1 MGDTYILTCEPEYY
15 MEVYDY
21 MEVKWEH
28 QTPVFD
34 VCSKD
39 AERSSQFPN

>member
-1 MGDTYILTCEPEYY
+1 MGDTHIATCTPEYCMEVYEY
-15 MEVYDY
+15 MEVT
-21 MEVKWEH
+21 WED

-39 AERSSQFPN
+39 AERSSQLPN